1 MATGADQ
8 EKSVVYRVP
17 DKPRLQIGSIDGDGS
32 SLFGVTDVIRLR
44 DGRILVAEGGSGAL
58 KFFDSQ
64 GAFLRSLG
72 RTGDG
77 PGEFRSLYR
86 VAELEDGRLAVLDPL
101 LRRVTVFS
109 ADGGLEETYQVF
121 RRFDETGRRVDPY
134 GFLADGT
141 LVGLEVVEG
150 EGVETHYGDY
160 PGSVL
165 TYREPIVQPVLIDTA
180 GRALPFG
187 RPAPGSET
195 VSQMQMSTGGD
206 NVRVGGRLV
215 SVPFLR
221 TLMVAVRGTRI
232 ALGPIEGY
240 MVGVYGADGT
250 LQAGFGGPPP
260 KEVPEGVHEA
270 WLDEWVS
277 GFSSPSERRKW
288 RDRYEEFLSSDS
300 APATL
305 PSFTSLVVQS
315 GGKVWREVYDP
326 AHTEDDPSRWIVTDP
341 LIVGN
346 FGDTVILPAGFRP
359 YDIGPD
365 YVLGE
370 WRDGLGIEFVR
381 MYDLIEV
388 PSGG

>member
-1 MATGADQ
+1 M
-8 EKSVVYRVP
+8 
-17 DKPRLQIGSIDGDGS
+17 
-32 SLFGVTDVIRLR
+32 IRLR
-44 DGRILVAEGGSGAL
+44 DGRILFAEGGSGAL

-141 LVGLEVVEG
+141 LVGLEMVEG

-195 VSQMQMSTGGD
+195 VSQMQVSTGGD

-221 TLMVAVRGTRI
+221 TLMGSRARHTDCSGADRRVYGRRVWRGRHAASGLRGTSAKGGTGGSTRGV
-232 ALGPIEGY
+232 ARR
-240 MVGVYGADGT
+240 VGLRV
-250 LQAGFGGPPP
+250 F
-260 KEVPEGVHEA
+260 
-270 WLDEWVS
+270 
-277 GFSSPSERRKW
+277 
-288 RDRYEEFLSSDS
+288 
-300 APATL
+300 
-305 PSFTSLVVQS
+305 
-315 GGKVWREVYDP
+315 
-326 AHTEDDPSRWIVTDP
+326 
-341 LIVGN
+341 
-346 FGDTVILPAGFRP
+346 
-359 YDIGPD
+359 
-365 YVLGE
+365 
-370 WRDGLGIEFVR
+370 
-381 MYDLIEV
+381 
-388 PSGG
+388 